1 MYYENLP
8 IFRSAMNLAVY
19 IETIVKSF
27 EKYHCVL
34 TAGTLHEFFDKKIN
48 AVSLYSQTPSSSD
61 ISNKYQHT
69 SKPISSKISA
79 NFFAVFT
86 LPTGC
91 RASEGHSINF
101 AKQNSSNVPTV
112 QTQKQQIVELAHAK
126 HANSYNLINTTGVI
140 HESNPFN
147 FNRS

>member
-34 TAGTLHEFFDKKIN
+34 TAGTLYEFFDKKIN
-48 AVSLYSQTPSSSD
+48 AVSLFNKTLSSSD

-69 SKPISSKISA
+69 LKPINSIINA
-79 NFFAVFT
+79 NFFIVFA

-91 RASEGHSINF
+91 RVSEGHSINF

-112 QTQKQQIVELAHAK
+112 QTQIV
-126 HANSYNLINTTGVI
+126 GVLYVYM
-140 HESNPFN
+140 
-147 FNRS
+147 